1 MASEKVYRASTTAP
15 VNIAVVKYWG
25 KRDAKLNLPTNSSLS
40 VTLSQDDLRTLTT
53 ASTSASYPASEGDS
67 LLLNGAPS
75 DISGARTQACLRE
88 LRTRRAALEAADPSL
103 PKLSTWPLRIVSENN
118 FPTAAGLASSA
129 AGFAALV
136 RAIAN
141 LYELPASPSE
151 LSLIARQGSGSA
163 CRSLFGGYVAWRMGS
178 EEDGSDS
185 MADQVAMAS
194 HWPDMRA
201 LVLVVSAAKKGVSS
215 TSGMQQTVA
224 TSGLFKERITNVV
237 PQNMA
242 IMEKAIAEKDF
253 EKFAEVTMRD
263 SNSFHA
269 TCADTYPPIF
279 YMNDISRAAIRAVET
294 INEKA
299 GRTVAAYTFD
309 AGPNAVIYYLEKD
322 TEAVVGTFYHVL
334 QGNAEIGG
342 WKKAEIQGL
351 KASISLDEG
360 VAAALKGGVSRVIMT
375 GVGEGPV
382 KTEEYLVAEDGSV
395 PFPNSNATPGAA
407 MSKTCYDIDPA
418 GEILCTYTGD
428 GSKEALRATKT
439 IIPPAKALLYAFLPA
454 GYPHTVTTD
463 YLPYQTYDSLQA
475 FASSITSLLASR
487 AVLEGLGVGDSNS
500 SPTGALILKITG
512 DTISRVATILFAHRM
527 GQAIEPECKF
537 YRFLADIF
545 NDSAQFLDLLTPALP
560 YFPKLGVIVSAG
572 VLRSLCGVA
581 ANASKASLSAHF
593 AVTGNLAEL
602 NAKEA
607 SQETVVSL
615 LGMLVGSLVVKLVE
629 DKATVWIL
637 MVLLAGAHLATNY
650 KAVRSVRMRTLNRQR
665 ATIVFKEWLDNPGT
679 ILSPAQVA
687 ERESILFKT
696 RGNLSSKTGE
706 YTGFCSFAN
715 YGELKTWN
723 KRGYHRYE
731 IETAGY
737 FMGVWHRGGYF
748 YFKIALKETRDKK
761 GQQALEAW
769 FDAVNHAYHFD
780 SFFAQKDHDH
790 HELESQQ
797 RLLPLGHVSTEQKE
811 NIFAALE
818 KAGWDLDTNALE
830 TRLPVRVRVGA
841 AAPLT
846 EKDVFRHREAGLSES
861 KHD

>member
-1 MASEKVYRASTTAP
+1 MSSEKVYRASTTAP

-40 VTLSQDDLRTLTT
+40 VTLSQADLRTLTT
-53 ASTSASYPASEGDS
+53 ASCSASFPASEGDS
-67 LLLNGAPS
+67 LLLNGSPS

-88 LRTRRAALEAADPSL
+88 LRARRAALEAADFSL
-103 PKLSTWPLRIVSENN
+103 PKLSTYPLRLVSENN

-136 RAIAN
+136 RAVAN
-141 LYELPASPSE
+141 LYELKDTPSE
-151 LSLIARQGSGSA
+151 LSKIARQGSGSA
-163 CRSLFGGYVAWRMGS
+163 CRSLFGGYVAWRMGDK
-178 EEDGSDS
+178 EDGTDS
-185 MADQVAMAS
+185 MADQVAEAA
-194 HWPDMRA
+194 HWPEMRA

-215 TSGMQQTVA
+215 SSGMQQTVA
-224 TSGLFKERITNVV
+224 TSGLFQQRITTVV
-237 PQNMA
+237 PENMA
-242 IMEKAIAEKDF
+242 IMEKAIAERDF

-279 YMNDISRAAIRAVET
+279 YMNDISRAAIRAVEA

-334 QGNAEIGG
+334 QGADITG
-342 WKKAEIQGL
+342 WKDESIKGL
-351 KASISLDEG
+351 KAGISLDEN
-360 VAAALKGGVSRVIMT
+360 VAGLIKGGVSRVIMT
-375 GVGEGPV
+375 GVGEGPAP
-382 KTEEYLVAEDGSV
+382 TDEFL
-395 PFPNSNATPGAA
+395 
-407 MSKTCYDIDPA
+407 
-418 GEILCTYTGD
+418 
-428 GSKEALRATKT
+428 TKT
-439 IIPPAKALLYAFLPA
+439 QIPPAKALLYAFLPA
-454 GYPHTVTTD
+454 GYPHTVTSD

-487 AVLEGLGVGDSNS
+487 AVLEGLGVGDSSS

-512 DTISRVATILFAHRM
+512 DTISRIATILFAHRM

-545 NDSAQFLDLLTPALP
+545 NDAAQFLDLLTPALP

-615 LGMLVGSLVVKLVE
+615 LGMLVGSLVVRCVE
-629 DKATVWIL
+629 DKSVVWIL
-637 MVLLAGAHLATNY
+637 MVFLAGVHLAMNY
-650 KAVRSVRMRTLNRQR
+650 HAVRAVKMRSLNRQR
-665 ATIVFKEWLDNPGT
+665 GTIVFREWLESGTVLNPD
-679 ILSPAQVA
+679 QVA
-687 ERESILFKT
+687 ERESILRKG
-696 RGNLSSKTGE
+696 RGNLSSKSGD
-706 YTGFCSFAN
+706 YTGYCDFGT
-715 YGELKTWN
+715 YGELKGWSPGGS
-723 KRGYHRYE
+723 GYHRYDF
-731 IETAGY
+731 ETERY
-737 FMGVWHRGGYF
+737 FMGIWHRGGYF
-748 YFKIALKETRDKK
+748 YMRIALKE
-761 GQQALEAW
+761 GSGNNPLSAW

-780 SFFAQKDHDH
+780 SALKDG
-790 HELESQQ
+790 LESHYENEM
-797 RLLPLGHVSTEQKE
+797 PLGYVSEEQKE
-811 NIFAALE
+811 VIFAALR
-818 KAGWDLDTNALE
+818 KSGWDLECNALE
-830 TRLPVRVRVGA
+830 TKLPVRVRVGEGRKVT
-841 AAPLT
+841 PLS
-846 EKDVFRHREAGLSES
+846 EKDTLRHVGHQEP